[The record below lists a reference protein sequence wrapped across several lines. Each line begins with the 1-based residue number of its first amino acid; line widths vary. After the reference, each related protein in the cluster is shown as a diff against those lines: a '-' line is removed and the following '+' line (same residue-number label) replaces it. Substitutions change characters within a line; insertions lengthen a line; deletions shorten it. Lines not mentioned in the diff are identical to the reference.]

1 MCTLPS
7 QYSPAPT
14 TGESPT
20 LPGCLKAHPEVLV
33 PQAKLPNEHNKNQL
47 FATIKSK

>member
-1 MCTLPS
+1 MRIINTLPS

-33 PQAKLPNEHNKNQL
+33 PQAKLPDEHNKNQL
-47 FATIKSK
+47 FE